1 MSYIWDATVA
11 AVRSRVPDQR
21 SFLCDMSGPIIDT
34 RISTLWEAEQHVYG
48 IPAAG
53 TMPSIEWTRLT
64 TDRRVVMRS
73 RAIEIWKRY
82 LENDGRVL
90 PHPSLW
96 VPELRQ
102 MLSHTGGELIVE
114 EL

>member
-1 MSYIWDATVA
+1 MKTLTYE
-11 AVRSRVPDQR
+11 
-21 SFLCDMSGPIIDT
+21 

-53 TMPSIEWTRLT
+53 TMPSNDWTKLT
-64 TDRRVVMRS
+64 SERRVNLRS
-73 RAIEIWKRY
+73 RAIEIWRRY
-82 LENDGRVL
+82 LENDGRVI
-90 PHPSLW
+90 PHPAMT

-102 MLSHTGGELIVE
+102 MLTHPDGELIVE